1 MRNALPIRWRLAL
14 LITSVTALV
23 LVAFAVVVGT
33 MTAAQLR
40 SDFERSVDETA
51 AYLAGRIQ
59 PEFER
64 TADGDNRFRRIPAFS
79 VRAFARGSGG
89 VILVVTEQGTV
100 LAQTRRGVSLG
111 AREPG
116 RRRVGD
122 LLVDTRELTSA
133 DAVINGQPILV
144 QFARSTDELE
154 QTIDQIWLLLTIA
167 ALVGTA
173 LALAASFRIGDR
185 ALRPVS
191 ELTKTANAIAQ
202 TGDGSRRLPIPR
214 RRDELAEL
222 AITLDAMLD
231 SLDAARTTTER
242 TLQAQ
247 RDFVADASHELRT
260 PLTSIITNLEMLEDS
275 GDPDTSEAAE
285 AALRSARR
293 MRGLVADLLALA
305 RADASDGRR
314 HAPVELGSV
323 VLDALTETEELLA
336 GHDVELDLQPVRVS
350 GDRDDL
356 QRVVRNLLEN
366 AARHTPEGT
375 QIRVATGMRGG
386 HASLS
391 VEDDGPGV
399 PAAVRGRA
407 FERFVRSGSR
417 NGGSSGLGLSI
428 VRATAQA
435 HGGWVE
441 LKSPAMLGRGTRA
454 DVRLPPL
461 DAS

>member
-1 MRNALPIRWRLAL
+1 MRSALPIRWRLAL

-23 LVAFAVVVGT
+23 LVAFAIVVGT

-40 SDFERSVDETA
+40 SDFEKSVDETA
-51 AYLAGRIQ
+51 AYLADRIQ
-59 PEFER
+59 PEIEK
-64 TADGDNRFRRIPAFS
+64 TSDGDTRFVRIPAFS

-89 VILVVTEQGTV
+89 VILVVTKQGEV
-100 LAQTRRGVSLG
+100 LAQTKRGVSLG

-116 RRRVGD
+116 RRQVGD
-122 LLVDTRELTSA
+122 LLVDTRELTA
-133 DAVINGQPILV
+133 DNAEINQQPILV

-154 QTIDQIWLLLTIA
+154 ETIGQIWLLLILA
-167 ALVGTA
+167 SVVGTA
-173 LALAASFRIGDR
+173 LALAASFRIGAR

-191 ELTKTANAIAQ
+191 ELTATANSIAQ
-202 TGDGSRRLPIPR
+202 TGDGSKRLPVPR

-222 AITLDAMLD
+222 ALTLDAMLD

-275 GDPDTSEAAE
+275 GDPDTEETAE

-305 RADASDGRR
+305 RADAADGRR
-314 HAPVELGSV
+314 HAPIDLSSV
-323 VLDALTETEELLA
+323 VMDAIAETEELLE
-336 GHDVELDLQPVRVS
+336 GHDVDVDLQPVRVS

-366 AARHTPEGT
+366 AARHTPDGT
-375 QIRVATGMRGG
+375 QIKLQTGLRGG
-386 HASLS
+386 HASLL
-391 VEDDGPGV
+391 VEDNGPGV

-407 FERFVRSGSR
+407 FERFVRSGTR
-417 NGGSSGLGLSI
+417 NGASSGLGLSI

-441 LKSPAMLGRGTRA
+441 LRSPAALGRGTRVE
-454 DVRLPPL
+454 VRLPPL
-461 DAS
+461 D